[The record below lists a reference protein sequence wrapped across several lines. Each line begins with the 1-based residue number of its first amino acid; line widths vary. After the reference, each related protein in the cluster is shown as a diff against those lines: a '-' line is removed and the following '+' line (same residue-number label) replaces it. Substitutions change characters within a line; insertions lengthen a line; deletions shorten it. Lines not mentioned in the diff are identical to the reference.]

1 MKAVSRLGEYRLTAR
16 LAEDAF
22 GTLHRAVRVEGG
34 AFGRHALIRRFNPR
48 WLGAGLRVAL
58 AESLPQSLRLGEA
71 RGLAPHC
78 RIYHQAAEPWISY
91 DLDPGLTLAELLQLC
106 RNQGM
111 ALGLEHALTVM
122 RDLATV
128 LEHLHERNVAHGL
141 LVPELVWV
149 THEGSVSL
157 LDAPVAPQLRRVLG
171 TAVIPGLEVLAQAPP
186 AGAPRDLYLLACLGW
201 RMLTLEPVV
210 PPSTEALLAA
220 LETWAR
226 ASEGG
231 LPNSL
236 RHLFARMV
244 GREAPFQDLGE
255 FQAESGIALQLDE
268 YAPSTFNLAFLVH
281 TMLRERIPAELR
293 ELEAERAATWTV
305 STQVPALGV
314 SVPPAPTRARSWK
327 GLGMAAALLLAA
339 GGGVFFSQRSGAQE
353 TEDLRKALAGAQ
365 RSQAE
370 RDQIRADV
378 EASLQREAE
387 RKARLQAQL
396 ADSRDAAKLES
407 IQRELEAVRVR
418 QAELHMR
425 QAKAKAEAEEAA
437 AQAQRL
443 QAKSAAVPS
452 APKPAVAMQ
461 PVPEPPKTQ
470 PAPAP
475 APRPPMSPS
484 DAPARIQSL
493 AGWAKPATFR
503 GPLRLRVF
511 ISEEGRPLRALVI
524 EGAGAAIDAAA
535 TEAALRSTYQPALA
549 SGKPVR
555 AWVEVDFT
563 SK

>member
-1 MKAVSRLGEYRLTAR
+1 MKAGSRLGEYRLTAR

-34 AFGRHALIRRFNPR
+34 AFGRHALIRRFAPR

-58 AESLPQSLRLGEA
+58 AEALPQSLRLGEA

-106 RNQGM
+106 RAQGM
-111 ALGLEHALTVM
+111 TLGLEHALTVM

-171 TAVIPGLEVLAQAPP
+171 TARVPGLEVLAQAPP
-186 AGAPRDLYLLACLGW
+186 SGAPRDLYLLACLGW

-210 PPSTEALLAA
+210 PSSIEALLAA

-231 LPNSL
+231 LPSSL

-244 GREAPFQDLGE
+244 GRETPFQDLGE

-281 TMLRERIPAELR
+281 SLLRERIPAELR

-305 STQVPALGV
+305 STEVPALRE
-314 SVPPAPTRARSWK
+314 SVPLAPQPARSWK
-327 GLGMAAALLLAA
+327 GLGLAAALLLAA
-339 GGGVFFSQRSGAQE
+339 GSGVFFSQRSGARE
-353 TEDLRKALAGAQ
+353 TEDLRKALADAQ
-365 RSQAE
+365 RHQAE
-370 RDQIRADV
+370 RDQNQADV
-378 EASLQREAE
+378 EASLKLESE

-396 ADSRDAAKLES
+396 AESRDTAKLEAL
-407 IQRELEAVRVR
+407 QRELEAVRVR
-418 QAELHMR
+418 QLELNAR
-425 QAKAKAEAEEAA
+425 QARAKAEAEEAA
-437 AQAQRL
+437 TQAQRL
-443 QAKSAAVPS
+443 QARSGALPS
-452 APKPAVAMQ
+452 APKPAAAMA
-461 PVPEPPKTQ
+461 PLLDPPKVPPT
-470 PAPAP
+470 PAPVVRVPVAP
-475 APRPPMSPS
+475 L
-484 DAPARIQSL
+484 DAPARLLSM
-493 AGWAKPATFR
+493 AGWARPSGFH

-511 ISEEGRPLRALVI
+511 VSEEGRPLRALVI
-524 EGAGAAIDAAA
+524 EGAGGAIDAAA

-549 SGKPVR
+549 GGKPVR
-555 AWVEVDFT
+555 AWLEVEFT